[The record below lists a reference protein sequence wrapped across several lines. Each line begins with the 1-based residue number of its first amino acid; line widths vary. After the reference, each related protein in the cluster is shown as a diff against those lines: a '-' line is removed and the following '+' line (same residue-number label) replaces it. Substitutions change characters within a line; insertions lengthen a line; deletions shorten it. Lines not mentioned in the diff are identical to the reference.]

1 MSQSNNN
8 ADHINIEDRFKFI
21 DDLTILEIINLLSV
35 GLSSYNVKA
44 HVPSN
49 VLQNNQIIDSKYLKT
64 QENLNKINEWTR
76 KQKMVIN
83 KKKTKNII
91 FNFTKKYQFST
102 QLELEGEK
110 LETVTEAKLL
120 GTIVSNDLKWDR
132 NTDLIVRKANKRM
145 ELLRKISNFGAN
157 WEDLKNVYILFIRSL
172 LEQSCTV
179 WHSGLTLENS
189 EDLERIQ
196 KCALKI
202 ILRENYKTYENA
214 LKLLDLD
221 KLDERREYLCLQF
234 AKKCIKNRKMKD
246 LFPLKD
252 KKHEMITRNQE
263 IFEIKKANTK
273 RLQNSPVIYMQKLL
287 NLK

>member
-1 MSQSNNN
+1 M
-8 ADHINIEDRFKFI
+8 
-21 DDLTILEIINLLSV
+21 
-35 GLSSYNVKA
+35 
-44 HVPSN
+44 
-49 VLQNNQIIDSKYLKT
+49 
-64 QENLNKINEWTR
+64 
-76 KQKMVIN
+76 
-83 KKKTKNII
+83 
-91 FNFTKKYQFST
+91 
-102 QLELEGEK
+102 
-110 LETVTEAKLL
+110 TEAKLL

-221 KLDERREYLCLQF
+221 KLVERREYLCLQF
-234 AKKCIKNRKMKD
+234 AKKCIKNRKIKD

>member
-1 MSQSNNN
+1 M
-8 ADHINIEDRFKFI
+8 
-21 DDLTILEIINLLSV
+21 
-35 GLSSYNVKA
+35 
-44 HVPSN
+44 
-49 VLQNNQIIDSKYLKT
+49 LQNNQIIDSKYLKT

-189 EDLERIQ
+189 EDLEV
-196 KCALKI
+196 
-202 ILRENYKTYENA
+202 
-214 LKLLDLD
+214 
-221 KLDERREYLCLQF
+221 
-234 AKKCIKNRKMKD
+234 CIEDRTEGK
-246 LFPLKD
+246 
-252 KKHEMITRNQE
+252 
-263 IFEIKKANTK
+263 
-273 RLQNSPVIYMQKLL
+273 LQNI
-287 NLK
+287 